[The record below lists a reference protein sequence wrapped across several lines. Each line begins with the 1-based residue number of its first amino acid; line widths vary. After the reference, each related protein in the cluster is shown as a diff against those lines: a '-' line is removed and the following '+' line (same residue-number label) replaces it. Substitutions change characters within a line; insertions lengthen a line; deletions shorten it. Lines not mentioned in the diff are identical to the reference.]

1 MGKASAFTYLF
12 LAAPLALAACEQPA
26 TNTTTPEPTIEQ
38 AATNTVAGHAM
49 LPDNATDEQIIASAE
64 TAAPDA
70 IARNAAVVAASADGT
85 MREVR
90 KGTNGFTCMAD
101 SPATPGPD
109 PMCGDAN
116 AMEWA
121 AAWIG
126 KKTPAANKVGF
137 MYMLSGGTDAS
148 NTDPYAT
155 APSAENNW
163 IKTGPHV
170 MVVGAKGMME
180 GYPTSPSPDTSAPYV
195 MWAATLVTI
204 ITGVQYWEAARKA
217 LSD

>member
-1 MGKASAFTYLF
+1 MGKASAFAYLF

-26 TNTTTPEPTIEQ
+26 TNAAVTNEPTVEA
-38 AATNTVAGHAM
+38 AATNAMAGEGHM
-49 LPDNATDEQIIASAE
+49 LTADATDEQIVASAE
-64 TAAPDA
+64 TAAPAA
-70 IARNAAVVAASADGT
+70 IAKTATVVAANPDGT

-90 KGTNGFTCMAD
+90 KGSNGWTCMAD
-101 SPATPGPD
+101 NPATPGAD

-126 KKTPAANKVGF
+126 KKTPPPGKVGF

-148 NTDPYAT
+148 NTDPYAQ
-155 APSAENNW
+155 APTDENHW

-180 GYPTSPSPDTSAPYV
+180 GYPTSPQPDTSQPYV
-195 MWAATLVTI
+195 MWAGTPYEHLMLPV
-204 ITGVQYWEAARKA
+204 
-217 LSD
+217 S